1 MTDSDNLFDDVPTNG
16 ASEGESKTF
25 TEVSQEP
32 EVAVGEEPEEEAP
45 AEEEENTGDEEE
57 VVPPTT
63 AQTDEEPTEK
73 LIPEHRFKAALKDV
87 TDKYEKAKQELEQL
101 KATPAPNRDEDPEGY
116 ELHVRIETSKA
127 VMRSTHDDY
136 DEKIAHY
143 NEMTKVNPLLNQV
156 VAAHPVPAQHAY
168 NLAKEDMQIQSL
180 KKLTSSDEWK
190 EFQEFKK
197 QKGQTGVQKSSA
209 AAPVKKVTPTVP
221 NLNRST
227 SISGGRASND
237 TSDDDLF
244 KGAL

>member
-1 MTDSDNLFDDVPTNG
+1 MADSDNLFDDVPTD
-16 ASEGESKTF
+16 AVSEGESKTF
-25 TEVSQEP
+25 TEDPQEP
-32 EVAVGEEPEEEAP
+32 EVAVVEEPKEETP

-197 QKGQTGVQKSSA
+197 QKGQTAVQKSSTTA
-209 AAPVKKVTPTVP
+209 TVKKVTPTVP
-221 NLNRST
+221 NLNRAT